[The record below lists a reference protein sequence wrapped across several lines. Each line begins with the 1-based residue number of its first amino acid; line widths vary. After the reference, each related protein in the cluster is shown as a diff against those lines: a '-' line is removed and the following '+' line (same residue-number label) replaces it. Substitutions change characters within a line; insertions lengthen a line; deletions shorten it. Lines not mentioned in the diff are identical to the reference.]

1 MKVQGKDTMLTFGG
15 AYSNH
20 IAATAV
26 ASNMAK
32 VKAVG
37 VIRGNEFEEEL
48 NFTLA
53 FAKKEGMLLHFVSRE
68 EYKSKNEKSFL
79 DQIKQQ
85 YGDVFIVPE
94 GGANRYG
101 VEGCTEIIKELDKD
115 FDYICAAVGT
125 GTTAAGILKSLDE
138 KTILLAFPVL
148 KGREDLEEDVLSWQT
163 DRPSASKKLKFIN
176 DYHFGGYAKVSS
188 ELVKFVNTYYR
199 KHNIPLDLIYTAKMM
214 FGVYDLVQKDFF
226 PKGSKILF
234 YHSGGLQGNKGLRE
248 RANINLLF

>member
-1 MKVQGKDTMLTFGG
+1 MLSSKLNYLSPTQKINDSVLAKKQVELWIKRDDLIHPHISGNKWRKLKYNFQQMKVQGKDTMLTFGG

-101 VEGCTEIIKELDKD
+101 VEGCTEI
-115 FDYICAAVGT
+115 
-125 GTTAAGILKSLDE
+125 
-138 KTILLAFPVL
+138 
-148 KGREDLEEDVLSWQT
+148 
-163 DRPSASKKLKFIN
+163 
-176 DYHFGGYAKVSS
+176 
-188 ELVKFVNTYYR
+188 
-199 KHNIPLDLIYTAKMM
+199 
-214 FGVYDLVQKDFF
+214 
-226 PKGSKILF
+226 
-234 YHSGGLQGNKGLRE
+234 
-248 RANINLLF
+248 